1 MSEKLVAWQSN
12 LLVVDNQTTLLSPVE
27 CKLFFCKIWQPLPAC
42 VCLIHLELLCVA
54 LSNLALS

>member
-12 LLVVDNQTTLLSPVE
+12 LLVVDNQTALLSPVE
-27 CKLFFCKIWQPLPAC
+27 CKLFCKIRQPLPAC